1 MGTQQAPTDP
11 VERDL
16 AAAQLDDIAL
26 TNRGRPW
33 AIWKDAVLRWHMKAV
48 ANARA
53 EAWIPGMAGA
63 QDPVVEEA
71 LGRFYRHHMRVTI
84 GHLKAENLEVRRRF
98 VTAVSCVRFYANGA
112 NDAGERAHATLA
124 ELDPSAPDAGA
135 KAARSQQA
143 EQGGA
148 GRMGVLTLP

>member
-1 MGTQQAPTDP
+1 MGTQHAPTDP

-26 TNRGRPW
+26 DNRGRPW

-63 QDPVVEEA
+63 QQDPVVEEA

-84 GHLKAENLEVRRRF
+84 GHLKAENMELRRKYIA
-98 VTAVSCVRFYANGA
+98 AVSCARFYASGA
-112 NDAGERAHATLA
+112 SDAGERAYATLA
-124 ELDPSAPDAGA
+124 ELDPHAADAEV
-135 KAARSQQA
+135 KSHH
-143 EQGGA
+143 
-148 GRMGVLTLP
+148 GRQDPPNRVGVLTLP

>member
-1 MGTQQAPTDP
+1 MMECARMGTQHAPTDP

-84 GHLKAENLEVRRRF
+84 GHLKAENLEVRSKF
-98 VTAVSCVRFYANGA
+98 VAAIACVRFYANGA
-112 NDAGERAHATLA
+112 SDGGERAHAVLA
-124 ELDPSAPDAGA
+124 ELERAPAGA
-135 KAARSQQA
+135 EPEAARSRQA
-143 EQGGA
+143 GQSTPS
-148 GRMGVLTLP
+148 RM

>member
-1 MGTQQAPTDP
+1 MGTLHAPTDL

-26 TNRGRPW
+26 DNRGRPW
-33 AIWKDAVLRWHMKAV
+33 AVWKDAVLRWHMKAV

-63 QDPVVEEA
+63 QDPLVEEA

-84 GHLKAENLEVRRRF
+84 GHLKAENLELRRKLITAGSCARF
-98 VTAVSCVRFYANGA
+98 DASGA
-112 NDAGERAHATLA
+112 SDAGERAHATLA
-124 ELDPSAPDAGA
+124 EPDPHAAGGA
-135 KAARSQQA
+135 KLRQA
-143 EQGGA
+143 HQPGQGGES
-148 GRMGVLTLP
+148 RMGILTLP